1 MLDHFKTRQTATVG
15 VLADTHLPYRMR
27 RLPDQVFDAF
37 QDVDL
42 ILHTGD
48 VDRISYLS
56 DLAALAPLAA
66 VRGNLHFRDLSDGGL
81 DLPLELQ
88 LTIAGYRVAVNHGG
102 WTGFWSQ
109 AGDWL
114 VENLLRPGGE
124 ALNQRIADRLA
135 RLYSQVDIILF
146 GHSHRPYRAWHD
158 GTLIFN
164 PGAVCPT
171 QSRIPSVGRIYLGP
185 NLIEAE
191 VVPLVQNGVNKS

>member
-1 MLDHFKTRQTATVG
+1 MLDRFKTRKTATVG
-15 VLADTHLPYRMR
+15 VLADTHLPYRMQ

-48 VDRISYLS
+48 VDRINYLS

-66 VRGNLHFRDLSDGGL
+66 VRGNIHFGDLSDGGL
-81 DLPLELQ
+81 DLPLDLQ

-114 VENLLRPGGE
+114 VENLLKPGGE
-124 ALNQRIADRLA
+124 VLNRRIAELEQRLI
-135 RLYSQVDIILF
+135 D
-146 GHSHRPYRAWHD
+146 
-158 GTLIFN
+158 
-164 PGAVCPT
+164 
-171 QSRIPSVGRIYLGP
+171 
-185 NLIEAE
+185 
-191 VVPLVQNGVNKS
+191 